1 MIVADNGLLKPPSSG
16 EEVGFVLP
24 HMNRTWIKSQ
34 GMIVVGNSLL
44 KPPSFGEEV
53 RFVASTHG

>member
-1 MIVADNGLLKPPSSG
+1 MIVANNGLLKPPSSG

-24 HMNRTWIKSQ
+24 RMNRTWIKSQ
-34 GMIVVGNSLL
+34 DMIVAGNGLL

-53 RFVASTHG
+53 RFVLATHE